1 MSEVKTE
8 EVSPAESAYSH
19 YVLFVL
25 VLVFVLNFV
34 DRNILSILA
43 EDIKADLGATDA
55 QMGFLYGTV
64 FAVFYAVFGLPLARF
79 ADVWVRRSLISGGL
93 LFWSVM
99 TVFSGLSRSFPVLAA
114 CRMGVGIGEASA
126 SPAAF
131 SMLSDYYSPRH
142 RATVLAIY
150 SSGIYIGLGIGMF
163 IGGWALDT
171 WAEMYPT
178 DPPFGLRGWQ
188 VAFMVVGLPGVIL
201 AAWVRTLREPVR
213 GISEGLLVKTK
224 HPAPFRLLGTELAS
238 VIPPLNILS
247 IIKNG
252 ASLKANLVAVAVI
265 SVFAFI
271 LILLTG
277 STAQWIAMAF
287 GVYVSFSWAQ
297 CLKVRDPAAFHMMFR
312 SRAFIFSTLAFPS
325 ISFVTFG
332 ISFWFAPL
340 LMRMHG
346 ASPTEVGMYIG
357 LSSAA
362 GGLVGAPLGGILAD
376 RMRLKFVNGRLIF
389 GFIAVAGIV
398 PMVLMMVN
406 ADNVQSAYWL
416 NFFYYIFASLW
427 VGVPPTTA
435 SDLVMPRM
443 RAVATAYYLLISTF
457 IGLALGPYTIGLMS
471 DYFSAG
477 GMNDAN
483 ALRWGISCA
492 LFIFIPTLIFL
503 IIAVRHLPEDERTRL
518 DRAKALGE
526 PI

>member
-1 MSEVKTE
+1 MSEIKTQ
-8 EVSPAESAYSH
+8 ESQPTEGAYPH
-19 YVLFVL
+19 YVLFIL
-25 VLVFVLNFV
+25 VLVFILNFV

-93 LFWSVM
+93 LFWSAM
-99 TVFSGLSRSFPVLAA
+99 TVFSGLARSFPVLAL

-163 IGGWALDT
+163 IGGWVLDT
-171 WAEMYPT
+171 WATLYPT
-178 DPPFGLRGWQ
+178 NPPLGLKGWH
-188 VAFMVVGLPGVIL
+188 VAFMVVGLPGVLL
-201 AAWVRTLREPVR
+201 AALVRSLREPIR
-213 GISEGLLVKTK
+213 GISEGLVADKK

-247 IIKNG
+247 IIQNG
-252 ASLKANLVAVAVI
+252 ASLRVNLLSAVVI

-277 STAQWIAMAF
+277 STAQWVAMAF
-287 GVYVSFSWAQ
+287 GVYVTFSWAQ
-297 CLKVRDPAAFHMMFR
+297 CLKVRDPATYHLMFR
-312 SRAFIFSTLAFPS
+312 SKAFIFSTLAFPS

-332 ISFWFAPL
+332 ISFWLAPL
-340 LMRMHG
+340 LMRVHG
-346 ASPTEVGMYIG
+346 VSPTEVGLYIG

-362 GGLVGAPLGGILAD
+362 GGLLGAPLGGMLAD
-376 RMRLKFVNGRLIF
+376 RLKLRFVNGRLF
-389 GFIAVAGIV
+389 LGFVAVAGII
-398 PMVLMMVN
+398 PLVLIMVN
-406 ADNVQSAYWL
+406 TKDVGTAYWL
-416 NFFYYIFASLW
+416 NFFYYIFASMW

-443 RAVATAYYLLISTF
+443 RAVATAYYILISTF
-457 IGLALGPYTIGLMS
+457 VGLALGPYTIGLIS
-471 DYFSAG
+471 DHFSAG
-477 GMNDAN
+477 GMDDAN
-483 ALRWGISCA
+483 ALRWGISCS
-492 LFIFIPTLIFL
+492 LLIFIVTLTSL
-503 IIAVRHLPEDERTRL
+503 VIAVRHLPEDERTRL
-518 DRAKALGE
+518 DRARALGE
-526 PI
+526 PV